1 MKLRVQ
7 DYSSLDDLDWRYL
20 TGITYEA
27 DYGISWL
34 TDNIPDYV
42 QRKEI
47 FYFWA
52 FHFSMVDQSGTHD
65 PGVVRWYRQTLEGSL
80 TAASKPIF
88 ATKYSLES
96 SHRDLHNALR
106 FAAL

>member
-1 MKLRVQ
+1 MKFRVQ

-65 PGVVRWYRQTLEGSL
+65 PGGVLGGGWYQQTLDGSFS
-80 TAASKPIF
+80 AVSKPSFASKF
-88 ATKYSLES
+88 SLES
-96 SHRDLHNALR
+96 S
-106 FAAL
+106 